1 MRRFLSLAPAF
12 ALVVTLCGAARG
24 QDLPTTHDHGI
35 TIGPDQLIAAI
46 QESTDFWGPVRVHL
60 QSPECGYGSP
70 EDRAAAV
77 AFLKRVHDGLHKRLF
92 ESTEADAMDLVD
104 YLGHRLRMFE
114 VYRGI
119 RTAVGN
125 DALTA
130 GLIQEW
136 EAEFRKIHTVPA
148 AERAP
153 QIQALLTRI
162 EGRMKAAALDEAKVA
177 AAQKLWVA
185 QADVVEKMAATGA
198 GTMMIDFE
206 KAGTVEL
213 TIPVGQLLLDISGA
227 ADWVLIVREPA
238 AEISCEQ
245 FVKAMSDLA
254 DHRVKYATASQ
265 GTTTR

>member
-1 MRRFLSLAPAF
+1 MRRFLSLASAF
-12 ALVVTLCGAARG
+12 ALLVTLSGAAQA

-35 TIGPDQLIAAI
+35 TIGPDQLIAGI
-46 QESTDFWGPVRVHL
+46 QESTDFWGPVRVYL
-60 QSPECGYGSP
+60 QSAECTYGAP
-70 EDRAAAV
+70 ADREAAV
-77 AFLKRVHDGLHKRLF
+77 VFLKRVHDGLHKRLF

-104 YLGHRLRMFE
+104 YLAHRLRMFE
-114 VYRGI
+114 VYRSI
-119 RTAVGN
+119 RTTVAD

-148 AERAP
+148 ADRAP
-153 QIQALLTRI
+153 QIKELLARI
-162 EGRMKAAALDEAKVA
+162 EGRMKGTALETEKLA

-213 TIPVGQLLLDISGA
+213 TIPVGQILLDISGA
-227 ADWVLIVREPA
+227 ADWVLITREPA
-238 AEISCEQ
+238 AAIGRDQ
-245 FVKAMSDLA
+245 FVKAYGELA
-254 DHRVKYATASQ
+254 ELRVKYASASKS
-265 GTTTR
+265 TTTR